1 MDFQKIEKG
10 SVILC
15 SGDSV
20 TDCGRARPYGSY
32 RDSLGESYVKRL
44 HEIVTAEYPEK
55 EIKFVNAGISGETSR
70 HIRNRW
76 ISDCEAVKPDYATLL
91 IGVNDVWRQY
101 DRWMDKDMAVGIEEY
116 EENLRF
122 VAEWSAKHLKGFTLI
137 APFFLELDR
146 EEFFMKQV
154 LARAAVCE
162 KIARETGAQF
172 ISLQDELDRLCRSRY
187 TLSFS
192 PDRVHPFPVTH
203 TAIALYLLRQWNFK
217 FRFEER

>member
-1 MDFQKIEKG
+1 MDFNKLKPG
-10 SVILC
+10 SVIMC

-32 RDSLGESYVKRL
+32 RDSLGDSYVRRL

-70 HIRNRW
+70 HLRARW
-76 ISDCEAVKPDYATLL
+76 AADCEAVRPDYATLL
-91 IGVNDVWRQY
+91 IGVNDIWRQY
-101 DRWMDKDMAVGIEEY
+101 DRWLDKDMAVGIEEY

-122 VAEWSAKHLKGFTLI
+122 ISEYSVRNLKGFTLI
-137 APFFLELDR
+137 APFFLELNR
-146 EEFFMKQV
+146 KEQFMKQIMDY
-154 LARAAVCE
+154 AAVC
-162 KIARETGAQF
+162 KRVAKETGAEF
-172 ISLQDELDRLCRSRY
+172 ISLQDELDRLCKTRY

-203 TAIALYLLRQWNFK
+203 TAIALYLLKKWKFK
-217 FRFEER
+217 FNDLR

>member
-1 MDFQKIEKG
+1 
-10 SVILC
+10 
-15 SGDSV
+15 
-20 TDCGRARPYGSY
+20 
-32 RDSLGESYVKRL
+32 
-44 HEIVTAEYPEK
+44 
-55 EIKFVNAGISGETSR
+55 
-70 HIRNRW
+70 
-76 ISDCEAVKPDYATLL
+76 
-91 IGVNDVWRQY
+91 NDVWRQY

-122 VAEWSAKHLKGFTLI
+122 VAEWSAKNLKGFTLI

>member
-1 MDFQKIEKG
+1 MR
-10 SVILC
+10 
-15 SGDSV
+15 SG
-20 TDCGRARPYGSY
+20 
-32 RDSLGESYVKRL
+32 
-44 HEIVTAEYPEK
+44 
-55 EIKFVNAGISGETSR
+55 
-70 HIRNRW
+70 
-76 ISDCEAVKPDYATLL
+76 
-91 IGVNDVWRQY
+91 
-101 DRWMDKDMAVGIEEY
+101 
-116 EENLRF
+116 
-122 VAEWSAKHLKGFTLI
+122 
-137 APFFLELDR
+137 
-146 EEFFMKQV
+146 FFMKQV